1 MAHLLFPGVDSS
13 IRYHH
18 IESPKPSED
27 PLQNPWFPPFEP
39 IQSTSITEN
48 TRIESGRDPR
58 HITEDSIEENG
69 EERIAHFEY
78 YEGAEEFPIKV
89 PPEQTAALIYQST
102 TTTTNPNMAVLPGR
116 CVRSILDFFA
126 LIISI
131 VLIVIQF
138 GLLDWYYLNVTGD
151 NVWAAWIG
159 PDLVVVLVI
168 FVLGVIA
175 IKYNRVQMEECCSI
189 DSRVKYACIAWGV
202 YSVILISK
210 VATCFRLFYEDIP
223 PTPLDNND
231 KLFDDF
237 LFKTGLSLS
246 VLIFLFIF
254 ESHHYTPLVSVRQV
268 YISYL
273 VAAICLDLIDN
284 VYFLD
289 LLWQASK
296 DKWNLEL
303 WLELTILAVA
313 CINFFMPTFALAK
326 LRYAKVP
333 RFLLV
338 SEKLWAF
345 LYVLLVNGPFL
356 GLRIY
361 LYIVLEV
368 QQHGKK
374 YDASLFAVK
383 NIAMIY
389 IALRELW
396 TRLQYWRM
404 KRRAALSRNELA
416 AAIHHQ
422 EEEQ

>member
-1 MAHLLFPGVDSS
+1 M
-13 IRYHH
+13 
-18 IESPKPSED
+18 
-27 PLQNPWFPPFEP
+27 
-39 IQSTSITEN
+39 
-48 TRIESGRDPR
+48 
-58 HITEDSIEENG
+58 
-69 EERIAHFEY
+69 
-78 YEGAEEFPIKV
+78 
-89 PPEQTAALIYQST
+89 
-102 TTTTNPNMAVLPGR
+102 
-116 CVRSILDFFA
+116 
-126 LIISI
+126 
-131 VLIVIQF
+131 
-138 GLLDWYYLNVTGD
+138 
-151 NVWAAWIG
+151 
-159 PDLVVVLVI
+159 
-168 FVLGVIA
+168 
-175 IKYNRVQMEECCSI
+175 
-189 DSRVKYACIAWGV
+189 
-202 YSVILISK
+202 
-210 VATCFRLFYEDIP
+210 FYEDIP

-237 LFKTGLSLS
+237 LFKAGLSLS

-284 VYFLD
+284 IYFLD
-289 LLWQASK
+289 LLWQASVSRTTNYLVSNSFTFFQK

-303 WLELTILAVA
+303 WLELTILIVA

-345 LYVLLVNGPFL
+345 LYVLIVNGPFL

-374 YDASLFAVK
+374 FDPSLFAVK

-404 KRRAALSRNELA
+404 KRRAALSRNELS
-416 AAIHHQ
+416 AAIHNH
-422 EEEQ
+422 EEEEHE

>member
-1 MAHLLFPGVDSS
+1 MEIP
-13 IRYHH
+13 
-18 IESPKPSED
+18 
-27 PLQNPWFPPFEP
+27 
-39 IQSTSITEN
+39 EN

-102 TTTTNPNMAVLPGR
+102 TTTNPNMAVLPGR
-116 CVRSILDFFA
+116 CVRSLLDSFA
-126 LIISI
+126 LIIS
-131 VLIVIQF
+131 VLLIALQF
-138 GLLDWYYLNVTGD
+138 GLLDWYYLNVTGE
-151 NVWAAWIG
+151 NVWAAWVG
-159 PDLVVVLVI
+159 PDLFVLSVIVVLGA
-168 FVLGVIA
+168 LA
-175 IKYNRVQMEECCSI
+175 IRYNRVQMEECCST

-202 YSVILISK
+202 YSIILISK

-246 VLIFLFIF
+246 VLVFLFIF
-254 ESHHYTPLVSVRQV
+254 ESHHYTPLVSARQV

-284 VYFLD
+284 IYFLD

>member
-1 MAHLLFPGVDSS
+1 MEIP
-13 IRYHH
+13 
-18 IESPKPSED
+18 
-27 PLQNPWFPPFEP
+27 
-39 IQSTSITEN
+39 EN
-48 TRIESGRDPR
+48 TRLESGRDPR

-89 PPEQTAALIYQST
+89 PPEQSAALIHQST
-102 TTTTNPNMAVLPGR
+102 PLNMAVLPGR
-116 CVRSILDFFA
+116 LVRGFLDSFS
-126 LIISI
+126 LIISFALV
-131 VLIVIQF
+131 VLQF
-138 GLLDWYYLNVTGD
+138 GLIDWYYLNVTGE
-151 NVWAAWIG
+151 NIWAVWIG
-159 PDLVVVLVI
+159 PDCVVLV
-168 FVLGVIA
+168 VLGILGVLA
-175 IKYNRVQMEECCSI
+175 IRHNTVQMEECCSI
-189 DSRVKYACIAWGV
+189 DSRVKYACFAWGV
-202 YSVILISK
+202 YALVLIFK
-210 VATCFRLFYEDIP
+210 VGACFRLFYEDIP

-237 LFKTGLSLS
+237 LFKAGLSLS

-284 VYFLD
+284 IYFLD

-303 WLELTILAVA
+303 WLEWTILVVA

-374 YDASLFAVK
+374 YDPSLFGVK

-422 EEEQ
+422 DEEQ

>member
-1 MAHLLFPGVDSS
+1 MAHLLFPEVDSS

-18 IESPKPSED
+18 IESPQPTDD
-27 PLQNPWFPPFEP
+27 PYQNPWFPQHPP
-39 IQSTSITEN
+39 SQSCLIPEN
-48 TRIESGRDPR
+48 TRLESGRDPR
-58 HITEDSIEENG
+58 HIIEDSIEENG

-89 PPEQTAALIYQST
+89 PPEQSAALIYQPPT
-102 TTTTNPNMAVLPGR
+102 KYHVMAVLPGR
-116 CVRSILDFFA
+116 CVRAFLDSFA
-126 LIISI
+126 LIISLAL
-131 VLIVIQF
+131 VALQF
-138 GLLDWYYLNVTGD
+138 GLLDWYYLNVTGE

-159 PDLVVVLVI
+159 PDSVVLI
-168 FVLGVIA
+168 LIGVLGILA
-175 IKYNRVQMEECCSI
+175 IKYNNVQMEEVCSV
-189 DSRVKYACIAWGV
+189 DSRVKYACFAWAA
-202 YSVILISK
+202 YSLILISK

-223 PTPLDNND
+223 ATPLDNND

-237 LFKTGLSLS
+237 LFKAGLSLS

-254 ESHHYTPLVSVRQV
+254 ESHHYTPLVSVRQI

-284 VYFLD
+284 IYFLD

-303 WLELTILAVA
+303 WLELTILIVA
-313 CINFFMPTFALAK
+313 CVNFFMPAFALAK

-338 SEKLWAF
+338 SEKFWAF
-345 LYVLLVNGPFL
+345 LYVLVVNGPFL

-361 LYIVLEV
+361 LYIILEV

-374 YDASLFAVK
+374 FDPSLFAVK

-404 KRRAALSRNELA
+404 KRRAALSRNELS
-416 AAIHHQ
+416 AAIHNQ
-422 EEEQ
+422 EEDQ